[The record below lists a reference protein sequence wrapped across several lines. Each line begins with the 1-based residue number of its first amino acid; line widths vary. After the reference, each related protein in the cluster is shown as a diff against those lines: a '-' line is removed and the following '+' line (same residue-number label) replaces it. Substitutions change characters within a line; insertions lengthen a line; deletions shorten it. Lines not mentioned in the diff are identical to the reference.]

1 MGAALQKM
9 RVDQSRSDPSCCTLA
24 RAGAV
29 PQRAI
34 PGAVA
39 RLGALVVG
47 ACRSHA
53 RPDQGGTV
61 PLAHGRAVPPVTA
74 Q

>member
-1 MGAALQKM
+1 M
-9 RVDQSRSDPSCCTLA
+9 RVDQSRSDPSCW
-24 RAGAV
+24 RGAA

-34 PGAVA
+34 PDAVA
-39 RLGALVVG
+39 RLGVLVVG